1 MPFHSRRFP
10 LPLDRGTSLPQGCH
24 RQHRL
29 PVLVRLLPSLPLG
42 ALADLL
48 LLFRRS
54 GLAIALA
61 LTTYFRLENRRR
73 DRKEGGRPLKNTVIE
88 DVLTK
93 FDRATGSFSFLFSV
107 VIPVELTYSLPVG
120 FRYVV

>member
-1 MPFHSRRFP
+1 MPVHSRRFP

-29 PVLVRLLPSLPLG
+29 PVLVRFLSCLPPG
-42 ALADLL
+42 ILADLL
-48 LLFRRS
+48 LLRRS

-93 FDRATGSFSFLFSV
+93 FDRATGLSFLALFCHHSC
-107 VIPVELTYSLPVG
+107 
-120 FRYVV
+120 

>member
-1 MPFHSRRFP
+1 
-10 LPLDRGTSLPQGCH
+10 
-24 RQHRL
+24 
-29 PVLVRLLPSLPLG
+29 
-42 ALADLL
+42 
-48 LLFRRS
+48 
-54 GLAIALA
+54 LAIALA